1 MPMIYVKLTPIKFT
15 LFRDR
20 VALAYI
26 HAIGVCHR
34 DIKPQNL
41 LEGGGSAT
49 RKGERV
55 LGGLIGQATVG
66 KKEPPPWLWPRRKL
80 RFPYEIFGDSNQFSA
95 AMILVFYFL

>member
-20 VALAYI
+20 V
-26 HAIGVCHR
+26 
-34 DIKPQNL
+34 
-41 LEGGGSAT
+41 GGGSAT